1 MDTRRTPT
9 PQRVIPI
16 VNLVLI
22 PSELFEQGQIVQML
36 HIRSGLQQPFE
47 IFPIDKKQLERYFK
61 HYNELTAQTLQHF
74 MAADLLFVRNLEK
87 KKIGKSKSGTSLE
100 RYLSRYMTKY
110 IYSELQSLLK
120 QIPSHNWYHK
130 YKNPQT
136 GNYTIS
142 RCAFHE
148 ERVAMAFEVIK
159 LEDKSL
165 DIRVWFNISGKL
177 FALDT
182 INRYKFLLQI
192 AQDYYFLDGQSYQM
206 LEWLAQS
213 NYKSYAH
220 DGALFSKHI
229 IEKLEEEFV
238 VERNNLFEEE
248 VLQLVPE
255 RALLLSELS
264 DSLLVLHPRWIYD
277 GISIDSEFQEHY
289 TTIRNGTT
297 VKIVRN
303 QAEETAFLDYIKAL
317 HPNFA
322 KQSKYFYLPF
332 KDALKKQWF
341 LKAYHQMLADNV
353 ALIGLEMLKNF
364 RYSAHPVVTELEH
377 THTDGHLMTLQL
389 RVLFGNESVSLKDIQ
404 KSLWAG
410 QNSMLL
416 KDNTIG
422 VFDEQWMLNYGPIL
436 KHARIIDSKT
446 VVIAKWIAIALLHGD
461 ASSDVQQL
469 VATEWREKWFNWQ
482 DTEEVIYPVPTCVK
496 AALRPYQQKGFEW
509 MCLLNEIGAGGIL
522 ADDMGLGKTLQT
534 ICFLAHQYE
543 LQPNAKHIIVCPASL
558 IYNWSNELEKF
569 APHLKT
575 HIFNGTQRSIAH
587 FCDVQE
593 DYQIMITSYGTLRS
607 DIEQLKVIPWRTL
620 IADESQHMKNLT
632 AQITKAVCQIPAE
645 QRFALSG
652 TPVMNNTFDLYAQ
665 IDYLL
670 PDYLGSQEFF
680 KKTYALPIDR
690 DANEDKMKQL
700 QKLTSPYILRRSKE
714 QVAKDLP
721 EKTEQIIWCT
731 MSDEQQIAY
740 DTIKDQ
746 IKTNLFSGIQN
757 DGFERSKINILAGI
771 TKLRQVCASPQLLQE
786 TAQYQRAVKMEMLLD
801 NISKLQNDSKALVFS
816 QFKGMLHL
824 IAAKCKEL
832 GISYYH
838 FDGDTPISERA
849 AMVAAF
855 QEAGNTTKLF
865 LISLKSG
872 NAGLNL
878 TAADYVYLIDPWW
891 NNAVE
896 QQAIDRTHRI
906 GQTKNVF
913 AYKMICKNSIEEKI
927 ILLQNAKKQLS
938 EGIVGK
944 EDGFVKQ
951 LTLDDVKYMFD

>member
-1 MDTRRTPT
+1 MENRRPPT
-9 PQRVIPI
+9 PQRIIPI
-16 VNLVLI
+16 INLLFI
-22 PSELFEQGQIVQML
+22 PSELLEQATVVQTL
-36 HIRSGLQQPFE
+36 HIRSGLAQPFE
-47 IFPIDKKQLERYFK
+47 VFPLDKKQLERYFSN
-61 HYNELTAQTLQHF
+61 YNTTTIETLQHF
-74 MAADLLFVRNLEK
+74 MAADLKYVRNLEQ

-100 RYLSRYMTKY
+100 RYLNRYMTKY
-110 IYSELQSLLK
+110 IYTEFQQLLRL
-120 QIPSHNWYHK
+120 IPSHNWYHK
-130 YKNPQT
+130 YKNQQT

-142 RCAFHE
+142 RCNFQNTP
-148 ERVAMAFEVIK
+148 VSMAFEVIK
-159 LEDKSL
+159 LADQSL
-165 DIRVWFNISGKL
+165 DLRVWFSIEGKVI
-177 FALDT
+177 ALDT
-182 INRYKFLLQI
+182 INRYKFFLQI
-192 AQDYYFLDGQSYQM
+192 DQDYYFLDWQSYQM
-206 LEWLAQS
+206 LEWLAQA
-213 NYKSYAH
+213 NYKSYAQ

-229 IEKLEEEFV
+229 LEKLEEEYV

-248 VLQLVPE
+248 VLQIVPE
-255 RALLLSELS
+255 RALLLSELN
-264 DSLLVLHPRWIYD
+264 DSLLMLHPRWIYD
-277 GISIDSEFQEHY
+277 GISIDAEYQDTY

-297 VKIVRN
+297 LKIVRN
-303 QAEETAFLDYIKAL
+303 KEEETDFLNYIKAL

-364 RYSAHPVVTELEH
+364 RYSAHPAVTILELMH
-377 THTDGHLMTLQL
+377 TESHLMQL
-389 RVLFGNESVSLKDIQ
+389 EVSISFGKETVALKDIQ

-410 QNSMLL
+410 QNSILL

-436 KHARIIDSKT
+436 KHAKIIDSKT
-446 VVIAKWIAIALLHGD
+446 LQVAKWIAVALLHAD
-461 ASSDVQQL
+461 QSSDVHKL
-469 VATEWREKWFNWQ
+469 IASDWREKWFNWQ
-482 DTEEVIYPVPTCVK
+482 DSDTVIFPIPMLIQ
-496 AALRPYQQKGFEW
+496 AELRPYQQKGFEW

-534 ICFLAHQYE
+534 ITFLAHQYE

-575 HIFNGTQRSIAH
+575 HIFNGTQRSIEH
-587 FCDVQE
+587 FCEVKE

-632 AQITKAVCQIPAE
+632 AQITKAVYQIPAE

-740 DTIKDQ
+740 NLIKDQ

-757 DGFERSKINILAGI
+757 EGFERSKINILAGI

-786 TAQYQRAVKMEMLLD
+786 TNQYDSAVKIEVLLD
-801 NISKLQNDSKALVFS
+801 NITKLQNDSKALVFS

-824 IAAKCKEL
+824 IAAQCKSL
-832 GISYYH
+832 NIAYYH

-849 AMVAAF
+849 KMVADF
-855 QEAGNTTKLF
+855 QSEGNTAKLF

-878 TAADYVYLIDPWW
+878 TAADYVYLVDPWW

-927 ILLQNAKKQLS
+927 VNLQQAKKQLS

-951 LTLDDVKYMFD
+951 LTFEDVKYMFD